1 MMLYGNLG
9 SAFLLAIADQWFM
22 SRGISLLISKLRE

>member
-9 SAFLLAIADQWFM
+9 SAFLLAIADTIVYVKGHFFTNQ
-22 SRGISLLISKLRE
+22 